1 MKRFRK
7 ARILAVVLALSM
19 VVTMLGGCSSGK
31 SDSSGDGTVSFTM
44 DGLPSAEKTEELA
57 NYEARQKDFKEK
69 TGCEFERVDFK
80 YDYQTGSAMIEGGNL
95 PTTFT
100 VANTEPQVL
109 ISNGWCRDITD
120 LIKETGWDKEWKD
133 DLLDLVSDKDGHI
146 YGIPNSTYALSIVCN
161 KKIFEEAGLVND
173 DGSIKYPTTWDEVIE
188 DSRIITEK
196 TDAKGFSFTIC
207 DNQGGW
213 NFSNVAWNYGAD
225 LCTMNDDGSFTANL
239 NSPEVVEAAKVYAT
253 LQKEGLLYGDFS
265 VDTRDACYT
274 NVASGLAAMC
284 FGATDSPLALTRDDG
299 IDMPI
304 EDLALIPVPAGP
316 EGDYWLMGGSCQWF
330 SPDAT
335 DDQIK
340 AYLEYRKL
348 YDSTPDISDSQRDAL
363 EETAKLDTED
373 YGGVYVSAYMN
384 IYKSGSYYDAVK
396 EVVEKYRNF
405 DWDDYPTFAY
415 TESHPGHAEEE
426 GMCQQMYAFLTS
438 ALQQVMVDPD
448 GDIQAVFDKA
458 QQDYQAVL
466 DTAFDVQK

>member
-1 MKRFRK
+1 
-7 ARILAVVLALSM
+7 
-19 VVTMLGGCSSGK
+19 
-31 SDSSGDGTVSFTM
+31 
-44 DGLPSAEKTEELA
+44 
-57 NYEARQKDFKEK
+57 
-69 TGCEFERVDFK
+69 
-80 YDYQTGSAMIEGGNL
+80 
-95 PTTFT
+95 
-100 VANTEPQVL
+100 
-109 ISNGWCRDITD
+109 
-120 LIKETGWDKEWKD
+120 
-133 DLLDLVSDKDGHI
+133 
-146 YGIPNSTYALSIVCN
+146 
-161 KKIFEEAGLVND
+161 
-173 DGSIKYPTTWDEVIE
+173 
-188 DSRIITEK
+188 
-196 TDAKGFSFTIC
+196 
-207 DNQGGW
+207 
-213 NFSNVAWNYGAD
+213 
-225 LCTMNDDGSFTANL
+225 
-239 NSPEVVEAAKVYAT
+239 
-253 LQKEGLLYGDFS
+253 
-265 VDTRDACYT
+265 
-274 NVASGLAAMC
+274 
-284 FGATDSPLALTRDDG
+284 
-299 IDMPI
+299 
-304 EDLALIPVPAGP
+304 
-316 EGDYWLMGGSCQWF
+316 MGGSCQWF